1 MLKIYT
7 ANIKYNKIDRLD
19 VTRKSGCLLAPKW
32 DLIMRY
38 KKGLIPENIFKKY
51 YWEQLENTFNQYYDI
66 YDNLLR
72 LPRITLVCYCKPFEF
87 CHRIIL
93 AEFIE
98 YKFHDKAKYIMER
111 KRYLCK

>member
-19 VTRKSGCLLAPKW
+19 VTRKSGCLLAPEW
-32 DLIMRY
+32 DLIKKY
-38 KKGLIPENIFKKY
+38 KSDKIPANIFKKK
-51 YWEQLENTFNQYYDI
+51 YWEYLEQTFDKYYDI
-66 YDNLLR
+66 YDNLLK
-72 LPRITLVCYCKPFEF
+72 LPRITFVCYCKPFDF
-87 CHRIIL
+87 CHRIVL

-98 YKFHDKAKYIMER
+98 YKFPDKAKYIMER